1 MVERGGTV
9 SFNVCDAN
17 GQPVPYTAVEER
29 ARAAGVALRGGCF
42 CNPGAAEAAL
52 ELDASRLTA
61 CLERSGDDF
70 SITRLAT
77 CVGGAV
83 GAVRASLGLASNLAD
98 VERAVAV
105 VASFAR

>member
-1 MVERGGTV
+1 M
-9 SFNVCDAN
+9 
-17 GQPVPYTAVEER
+17 PYAAVEAR

-52 ELDASRLTA
+52 ELDATRLIA
-61 CLERSGDDF
+61 CLESSGDDF
-70 SITRLAT
+70 SLTRLAA

-83 GAVRASLGLASNLAD
+83 GAVRVSLGLASNLAD

-105 VASFAR
+105 VASFAD